1 MTCDPSTLEV
11 KSGGSRV
18 QGQPASKLEVPL
30 GFVKPCYNQ
39 QTSLQCRW
47 CIQTFRQGTG
57 VILYSVLYWLSVLFT
72 KEWREA
78 LVGRKGWGFAVS
90 GLPIGVS
97 CWLPLVVLSTGD
109 CLADGV
115 TQWANCRWFHQRA
128 VEYSVQSLGAGPA
141 GLKAPAAELSL
152 SSDLHM
158 CPKVCMHVSCARV
171 HIQPRK

>member
-11 KSGGSRV
+11 KSGVSRV
-18 QGQPASKLEVPL
+18 QGQPDSKLEVPL

-39 QTSLQCRW
+39 QTSLQYRW

-72 KEWREA
+72 KEWWEA
-78 LVGRKGWGFAVS
+78 LAGRKGWGFTVS

-109 CLADGV
+109 YTMRKLQMIPPEGSRAQCSEFGS
-115 TQWANCRWFHQRA
+115 WACRIKGTC
-128 VEYSVQSLGAGPA
+128 SGAFSWLLQDVLWP
-141 GLKAPAAELSL
+141 P
-152 SSDLHM
+152 
-158 CPKVCMHVSCARV
+158 HVL
-171 HIQPRK
+171 